1 MKWSDYD
8 MKDLP
13 ILWLIFNT
21 KIGRA
26 IVCFILAGAFIQV
39 AGWWVVPIMS
49 AIIAALLLGDYTN
62 DEYQD
67 KKTKKIKLI
76 IALCLLAIAAVWTLV
91 KFYLEFGITK

>member
-1 MKWSDYD
+1 
-8 MKDLP
+8 
-13 ILWLIFNT
+13 
-21 KIGRA
+21 
-26 IVCFILAGAFIQV
+26 
-39 AGWWVVPIMS
+39 MS

-91 KFYLEFGITK
+91 KFY

>member
-1 MKWSDYD
+1 

-26 IVCFILAGAFIQV
+26 
-39 AGWWVVPIMS
+39 
-49 AIIAALLLGDYTN
+49 
-62 DEYQD
+62 
-67 KKTKKIKLI
+67 KKKNLI

-91 KFYLEFGITK
+91 KFYLEFGMTK

>member
-1 MKWSDYD
+1 

-26 IVCFILAGAFIQV
+26 IVCIILAGAFIQV

-49 AIIAALLLGDYTN
+49 AVIATFLLDDYTN
-62 DEYQD
+62 NKYED
-67 KKTKKIKLI
+67 KKTKKIKLVPQR
-76 IALCLLAIAAVWTLV
+76 LW
-91 KFYLEFGITK
+91 YLEDFITFSTVSS

>member
-1 MKWSDYD
+1 

-26 IVCFILAGAFIQV
+26 IVCIILAGAFIQV

-49 AIIAALLLGDYTN
+49 AIIATFLLDDYTN
-62 DEYQD
+62 NKYED

-76 IALCLLAIAAVWTLV
+76 IALCLLVIAAVWTLV
-91 KFYLEFGITK
+91 KFIPIIRN